1 MVGGVILS
9 VDEFSVYDTPDGK
22 AELVRGEL
30 RLNPPPSF
38 RRGRVIATIAQ
49 RLMSYV
55 NSHGLG
61 IVVVNAGFEL
71 VELPRTVRSP
81 DLAFLRSDRVPD
93 DDEGFALV
101 WLVDPRTRT
110 VAVIEGG
117 LPVRQLSGADV
128 LTGRG
133 SSAGILV

>member
-1 MVGGVILS
+1 MVGAVMLS

-38 RRGRVIATIAQ
+38 RHGRVIATIAQ

-61 IVVVNAGFEL
+61 VVAVNAGFEL

-93 DDEGFALV
+93 DDEGFA
-101 WLVDPRTRT
+101 R
-110 VAVIEGG
+110 VAMRCLTQHSHRASLEDGG
-117 LPVRQLSGADV
+117 EAVPGFSCSVAELFP
-128 LTGRG
+128 
-133 SSAGILV
+133 

>member
-38 RRGRVIATIAQ
+38 RHGRVIATIAQ

-71 VELPRTVRSP
+71 VELANCSVAGPGVPSIRSC
-81 DLAFLRSDRVPD
+81 
-93 DDEGFALV
+93 
-101 WLVDPRTRT
+101 
-110 VAVIEGG
+110 
-117 LPVRQLSGADV
+117 SG
-128 LTGRG
+128 R
-133 SSAGILV
+133 